1 MPHET
6 LVQRTVAALRPARI
20 ADLRYQC
27 VARATAGGGG
37 CDATPAAF
45 PNAKQ
50 TGLCQ
55 NAGVISPNFPFRIL
69 LAWLLPVLPLHAQ
82 EAARGFDYRPA
93 TVVVFNATD
102 PESKSLAEYYATQR
116 GIPASNLLGLQT
128 SKEETIPREE
138 FQKTIESPLRAAF
151 IERGWWKTGTV
162 PQQGNIAIQTT
173 IRVLT
178 LIRGLPLRISE
189 ETAPGGPAPAAGKG
203 NASSVDSELAIC
215 GLLDKPI
222 AGPLQNP
229 YFGRPEPFYTLPLS
243 PMFLVGRIDGP
254 DKATARRLIDD
265 ALATEATGL
274 FGKAY
279 IDLALKNDPNYKVG
293 EDWLLAAARA
303 LEMYGIPTM
312 VDSLASTL
320 PLNFP
325 MTDAAYYLGW
335 YTQTADGPFLNPN
348 FRFRRGAVAC
358 HIHSFSATTVRNAKD
373 YWCGPLLAKG
383 ACAVIGNVWEPYLQ
397 LTTQLD
403 KFTEGL
409 LAGRN
414 LGEAASGATQTLSWM
429 NVVLGDPLYQPF
441 PPLPARVDTSTDA
454 DYKAL
459 RLSLARWGKQGPAND
474 ELMKNLKTAGL
485 TLKSGPIFEFLALHS
500 QAGTDTPEL
509 EANGWFKLALQHYRA
524 VPDKI
529 RILLEQADA
538 RRREGSSKP
547 AAKILTKIITD
558 YPTAPE
564 TEAARSW
571 LQQLRP
577 AP

>member
-1 MPHET
+1 MVRLGCDSVVFPCAKHIGLCEGPDVKF
-6 LVQRTVAALRPARI
+6 LFPL
-20 ADLRYQC
+20 YFC
-27 VARATAGGGG
+27 ATAVAGIALP
-37 CDATPAAF
+37 ATAPA
-45 PNAKQ
+45 Q
-50 TGLCQ
+50 
-55 NAGVISPNFPFRIL
+55 
-69 LAWLLPVLPLHAQ
+69 LAS
-82 EAARGFDYRPA
+82 RFDYRPA
-93 TVVVFNATD
+93 TVVVFNAGD
-102 PESKSLAEYYATQR
+102 PESKSLAEYYANKR
-116 GIPASNLLGLQT
+116 GIPTTNLLGLQT
-128 SKEETIPREE
+128 SREETIARSE

-162 PQQGNIAIQTT
+162 PLQGNIAIQTT

-178 LIRGLPLRISE
+178 LIRGLPLRVSE
-189 ETAPGGPAPAAGKG
+189 EAVAGAAGPAAGQS

-229 YFGRPEPFYTLPLS
+229 YFGRAEPFYALPIT

-254 DKATARRLIDD
+254 DNASARRLIDD

-274 FGKAY
+274 YGKAY
-279 IDLALKNDPNYKVG
+279 IDLALKNEAGYKVG
-293 EDWLLAAARA
+293 EDWLLASARS
-303 LEMYGIPTM
+303 LELKGIPVM

-320 PLNFP
+320 PVNFP

-335 YTQTADGPFLNPN
+335 YVQSADGPFLNAN
-348 FRFRRGAVAC
+348 FKFRRGAIAC
-358 HIHSFSATTVRNAKD
+358 HIHSFSATTLRSTKD

-383 ACAVIGNVWEPYLQ
+383 ACAVLGNAWEPYLQ
-397 LTTQLD
+397 LTTHLD
-403 KFTEGL
+403 KFTDSL

-414 LGEAASGATQTLSWM
+414 LGEAAWGATQTLSWM

-441 PPLPARVDTSTDA
+441 PVSPAKVEKDIDT

-459 RLSLARWGKQGPAND
+459 RLALARWGKAGPANE
-474 ELMKNLKTAGL
+474 ELMKNLKLAGT
-485 TLKSGPIFEFLALHS
+485 TLKSGPIFEFMALHS

-509 EANGWFKLALQHYRA
+509 EANEWFKLALQHYA
-524 VPDKI
+524 KAPDRI

-538 RRREGSSKP
+538 RRREGTNKP
-547 AAKILTKIITD
+547 AIKLLEKIIAD
-558 YPTAPE
+558 YPAAPE
-564 TEAARSW
+564 TEAARAW